1 MQNLAR
7 PVIIFAGFPDKLRS
21 DKEQGGA
28 EGGVATVFVI
38 VLSS

>member
-21 DKEQGGA
+21 DKE
-28 EGGVATVFVI
+28 EGGTDEGATVFVK
-38 VLSS
+38 